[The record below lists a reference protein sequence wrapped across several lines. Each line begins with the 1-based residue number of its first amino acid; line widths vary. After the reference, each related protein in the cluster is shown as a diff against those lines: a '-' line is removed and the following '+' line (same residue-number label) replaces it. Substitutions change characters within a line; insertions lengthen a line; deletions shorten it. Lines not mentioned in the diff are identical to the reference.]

1 MDGGCGREGYGGG
14 GREGEEMK
22 GGVCQL
28 DVRWR
33 GQGMNELPPSL
44 LPLCRFTC
52 HLHGAVTER
61 VCDLGGGCTP
71 CTACD
76 LHTCDAHSHSFAP
89 PPSLSHSVC
98 AGTAVQL
105 RCRVAVIAP
114 IGAAGGCPSHPTCS
128 SSSLCFFH
136 LFFSSYTSPSLG
148 HQGHVSVT
156 LRVQL

>member
-1 MDGGCGREGYGGG
+1 MCVCERSSGVLVVVRQISGGDDVSMDGGCGREGYGGG

-76 LHTCDAHSHSFAP
+76 LHTSDAHSHFFSP
-89 PPSLSHSVC
+89 PPRCLTLHVQARQCSRD
-98 AGTAVQL
+98 AVWL
-105 RCRVAVIAP
+105 
-114 IGAAGGCPSHPTCS
+114 
-128 SSSLCFFH
+128 
-136 LFFSSYTSPSLG
+136 
-148 HQGHVSVT
+148 
-156 LRVQL
+156 

>member
-1 MDGGCGREGYGGG
+1 MEG
-14 GREGEEMK
+14 GREG
-22 GGVCQL
+22 
-28 DVRWR
+28 RR
-33 GQGMNELPPSL
+33 GYEGWCVPAGCAVEGEGMNELPPSL

-52 HLHGAVTER
+52 HQHGAVTER